1 MNKGKFASCLALA
14 SVALI
19 GGVTGCNRSP
29 QAKEAAYLKRA
40 EGLEAKKDYARA
52 ILELRNAMRVMPRDA
67 EPYYRTALLEVQ
79 MGQPGVAA
87 RDLAKAIDLNP
98 NHEGARLKLAEM
110 MALSSNKVIV
120 EDSAKRA
127 REIIASSPNNLEAV
141 DTLAFTQWRLGNGE
155 TAENLLEEALTKF
168 PSHLQSSVALARVR
182 LSRKD
187 FAGAEQALKDALANA
202 PKSATA
208 ALALSRLYIVVR
220 KLDLAESLAAR
231 AVQLDAS
238 NGLALLTLA
247 ALQVEGGRKDQA
259 EQTYKRLSA
268 LPDKRYKSVHAMYLY
283 QLGRQKEAIAEFASI
298 SKADPDDRVA
308 RGRLVAAYTVAGQV
322 AEARRIVEQALKQN
336 PKDGDALVQHSTF
349 LLQDGNTAQAEQEL
363 RSALHSSNDSAQ
375 AHWALARLYHVLGRA
390 PLERQELQEVVR
402 LRPDMLG
409 ARLQLARGFTI
420 SNDPASALAVLDQTP
435 PRQKRTQAVIVERNW
450 ALRARNDWPAF
461 RTGVE
466 DGLALGRSPDL
477 LLQDG
482 MARMNQGNYAAAGTD
497 AEEILKQSPGDARGA
512 GLLAESLRSQKQIPK
527 ALETLRKLTAE
538 NPKSAPLQKLY
549 GDWLQSTGDRATAR
563 GAYRAAK
570 AADAK
575 YIEADFALVGVDIA
589 DNHNDAARQTLMEL
603 VKTNPGN
610 VTALLLLG
618 GVEPNPADAMAHYRK
633 VIEIDER
640 NVTALNNLAYMMA
653 LEDPDGALKYG
664 QQAMELSPDSAMV
677 QDTLGWIYYRKGVYE
692 RAVQYLQTA
701 VTKEPTPRRQFHL
714 ALSYI
719 KHGDKDRGRDLMQ
732 SALAKDPN
740 LPKSEQGW

>member
-1 MNKGKFASCLALA
+1 MNKGKLASCLALA
-14 SVALI
+14 SVALS
-19 GGVTGCNRSP
+19 GGVAGCNRSP
-29 QAKEAAYLKRA
+29 QSREAAYLKRA
-40 EGLEAKKDYARA
+40 EGLEAKRDYPRA
-52 ILELRNAMRVMPRDA
+52 ILELRNAVRVMPRDA
-67 EPYYRTALLEVQ
+67 EPYYRIALIELQ
-79 MGQPGVAA
+79 QGQTGMAA
-87 RDLAKAIDLNP
+87 KELAKAVDLNP

-110 MALSSNKVIV
+110 MALSSNKVVV
-120 EDSAKRA
+120 EDSAKRT

-141 DTLAFTQWRLGNGE
+141 DTLAFTQWRLGNPE
-155 TAENLLEEALTKF
+155 QAESLLQEALAKF

-187 FAGAEQALKDALANA
+187 FPGAEQALKDALANA

-220 KLDLAESLAAR
+220 KLDLAETFASQAAQ
-231 AVQLDAS
+231 VDGS
-238 NGLALLTLA
+238 SGLALLTLA

-259 EQTYKRLSA
+259 EQTYRRLSA

-298 SKADPDDRVA
+298 SKADPDDRLA

-322 AEARRIVEQALKQN
+322 AEARRIVELALKRN

-420 SNDPASALAVLDQTP
+420 ANDAVSALAVLDQTP
-435 PRQKRTQAVIVERNW
+435 LRQKRTQPVIVERNW
-450 ALRARNDWPAF
+450 ALRAKNDWSGF
-461 RTGVE
+461 RLGVE
-466 DGLALGRSPDL
+466 QGLALGRSADL

-482 MARMNQGNYAAAGTD
+482 MAHMNLGNYAAAGMD
-497 AEEILKQSPGDARGA
+497 AEEILKHSPGDARGA
-512 GLLAESLRSQKQIPK
+512 GLLAESLRAQKQVPK
-527 ALETLRKLTAE
+527 ALDTLRKLAQE

-563 GAYRAAK
+563 AAYRAAK

-575 YIEADFALVGVDIA
+575 YIEADFALASVDIA
-589 DNHNDAARQTLMEL
+589 ENRNDAARLTLTEL
-603 VKTNPGN
+603 VKTNPRN
-610 VTALLLLG
+610 VTALLLLAG
-618 GVEPNPADAMAHYRK
+618 LEPIPADAMARYRK

-653 LEDPDGALKYG
+653 LQDPDGALKYG
-664 QQAMELSPDSAMV
+664 QQAMELAPDSAMV

-719 KHGDKDRGRDLMQ
+719 KQGDKDRGRNLMQ